1 MSSGNK
7 SFVLICTVISILAL
21 LIAGVN
27 ISRLFQI
34 EKSSDINEN
43 SPQSED
49 VEEQFDVRNVSTT
62 SIDISPKTIDFGVV
76 KADTVL
82 IAQFRV
88 FNKGGEWL
96 YVQNLHADCI
106 CTSVEKDKSRVPP
119 KDSVVITVKLDTKGK
134 SGDNTI
140 YATFRANTKELEH
153 KLRLKAMIKPFK
165 TMLRI
170 SCF

>member
-62 SIDISPKTIDFGVV
+62 SIDISPKTIDFGVIV
-76 KADTVL
+76 AFMMYIKFFTRPL
-82 IAQFRV
+82 MQIAQSFTGIQSAAAASAALV
-88 FNKGGEWL
+88 
-96 YVQNLHADCI
+96 
-106 CTSVEKDKSRVPP
+106 
-119 KDSVVITVKLDTKGK
+119 
-134 SGDNTI
+134 
-140 YATFRANTKELEH
+140 
-153 KLRLKAMIKPFK
+153 
-165 TMLRI
+165 
-170 SCF
+170 

>member
-62 SIDISPKTIDFGVV
+62 SIDVSPKTIDLS
-76 KADTVL
+76 TV
-82 IAQFRV
+82 
-88 FNKGGEWL
+88 GGIIHL
-96 YVQNLHADCI
+96 TN
-106 CTSVEKDKSRVPP
+106 KDKE
-119 KDSVVITVKLDTKGK
+119 KILEDIE
-134 SGDNTI
+134 TI
-140 YATFRANTKELEH
+140 KQIEQHEIEKIFDIE
-153 KLRLKAMIKPFK
+153 
-165 TMLRI
+165 
-170 SCF
+170 S

>member
-1 MSSGNK
+1 M
-7 SFVLICTVISILAL
+7 
-21 LIAGVN
+21 
-27 ISRLFQI
+27 
-34 EKSSDINEN
+34 
-43 SPQSED
+43 
-49 VEEQFDVRNVSTT
+49 STT
-62 SIDISPKTIDFGVV
+62 SIDVSPKTIDFGVV

-153 KLRLKAMIKPFK
+153 KLRLKAMIKP
-165 TMLRI
+165 L
-170 SCF
+170 